1 MTNLGSQL
9 RQESPEVYYAPP
21 GFLALGDAEIGWL
34 IDRAKELPR
43 LRARICLHRDPQSPI
58 HEMLIVHH
66 RSAYVRPH
74 RHFNR
79 EETLTTIQGHAT
91 TFTFGEDGA
100 VSQRISMGP
109 ANSGQGGSGQGGS
122 GRVVLY
128 RMPRHLF
135 HALIIES
142 EWLVFLETTT
152 GPLDPKGSEFAPWS
166 PDGKDEAAAAAFMDR
181 LRRQIP
187 A

>member
-1 MTNLGSQL
+1 MTDLSARL

-21 GFLALGDAEIGWL
+21 GFLALGDAEIAWL
-34 IDRAKELPR
+34 IERAGELPR
-43 LRARICLHRDPQSPI
+43 LRARICLHRDPQSPV

-66 RSAYVRPH
+66 RSCYVRPH

-79 EETLTTIQGHAT
+79 EETLTTIQGAAT

-100 VSQRISMGP
+100 IDQRIPMGP
-109 ANSGQGGSGQGGS
+109 ANSGPVGS
-122 GRVVLY
+122 GRVSLY

-152 GPLDPKGSEFAPWS
+152 GPFDPKGSEFAPWS
-166 PDGKDEAAAAAFMDR
+166 PDGKDAAAANQFMER
-181 LRRQIP
+181 LRSQIP